1 MKRNRK
7 SRTLGC
13 SFLLFFFLPFFFIFC
28 THCLPRW
35 SIGEIG
41 DDSCEPPVCGL
52 LLSTISCYMY
62 FLLLKLLKGDT
73 KAEILAWVHRA
84 LNIDM
89 KIFFV
94 PLEWIDKNLIWF
106 DLFQRSHSFFKL
118 ILRIFFGYIL
128 HIFGSEFLSRNQLV
142 SYFSP
147 KAWIFVFRS
156 LCGFATC
163 SSTPK

>member
-1 MKRNRK
+1 MFL
-7 SRTLGC
+7 SSL
-13 SFLLFFFLPFFFIFC
+13 SFSSFFFIFC

-94 PLEWIDKNLIWF
+94 PLKRFLFLPLSWFGCNEAICYIYLATSLPGYWDFKNLIWF

-118 ILRIFFGYIL
+118 ILPIFFGYIL
-128 HIFGSEFLSRNQLV
+128 HIFGS
-142 SYFSP
+142 
-147 KAWIFVFRS
+147 
-156 LCGFATC
+156 
-163 SSTPK
+163 